1 MKAVITV
8 VGSDSVGILA
18 AVADVC
24 AKRKINIEEV
34 TQSILGGTFAMI
46 MVVDLS
52 LCDSDFETVQ
62 SALTDA
68 GAAKG
73 VEVKITRREL
83 YDTMHRI

>member
-18 AVADVC
+18 AVADAC

-34 TQSILGGTFAMI
+34 TQSILGGMFAMI

-52 LCDSDFETVQ
+52 KSDTDFETIQTELAAAGQ
-62 SALTDA
+62 S
-68 GAAKG
+68 KG